1 MTSIELLPIFT
12 ADLGRHEEREDAGTA
27 NDIAQACRQEEAEE
41 IIVQIRTTHEDVIGG
56 FTRADD
62 DMGKVADG
70 DEIGKGQDC
79 KESEAPRH
87 RHDPDNSGDEHT
99 CRDAAHDVVHRVRR
113 HDVMRNG
120 QETLRNFRR
129 RKDRA
134 GHEKRRNGCTDDIGA
149 EDDAPQAQEFPKI
162 FPARYAEDRNDRRNR
177 IFRKKL
183 QSPEDDDQEPRRI
196 AEARNRPRPGSL
208 ADIDMDDRAEIK
220 RKRNHQACRQG

>member
-27 NDIAQACRQEEAEE
+27 DDITQACRQEEAEE
-41 IIVQIRTTHEDVIGG
+41 VIVQIRATHEDVISG

-62 DMGKVADG
+62 DVGKVTDG
-70 DEIGKGQDC
+70 DKISKGQNS
-79 KESEAPRH
+79 KESKAPRH
-87 RHDPDNSGDEHT
+87 RHDPDDSRDEHT
-99 CRDAAHDVVHRVRR
+99 CRDAAHNVVHRVRC
-113 HDVMRNG
+113 HDVMRHG
-120 QETLRNFRR
+120 QEALRNLRR

-134 GHEKRRNGCTDDIGA
+134 GHEKRCNERADDIGA

-162 FPARYAEDRNDRRNR
+162 FPTRDAENRNDRRNR

-183 QSPEDDDQEPRRI
+183 QSPENDNQEPRRI
-196 AEARNRPRPGSL
+196 AEARNRSRPRGLP
-208 ADIDMDDRAEIK
+208 DIDMDNGAEIK